1 MYFWNIKKLKTTLA
15 KAQLSQNNSFRY
27 LAYFFFLYTFNL
39 IVMFDKSPSY
49 FPSIPKGLLT
59 IILLISNLLELF
71 ASYKFNGGK
80 YGKDFLGRYLPI
92 KLLTN
97 LRLFIFYT
105 LIMTLISIP
114 LMWEYIDSDDI
125 FQAYYQQHPSAG
137 MIFFYLGLILWRLI
151 IPLRIIFHMR
161 DIKSQEIKN

>member
-15 KAQLSQNNSFRY
+15 KAQLSQKNSFRY
-27 LAYFFFLYTFNL
+27 IAYFFFLFTFIS
-39 IVMFDKSPSY
+39 IVSFDESPSD
-49 FPSIPKGLLT
+49 FLSIPTGLLA
-59 IILLISNLLELF
+59 IIFLISNLLELF

-80 YGKDFLGRYLPI
+80 YGKDFLGRYLSI

-97 LRLFIFYT
+97 LRLFVFFT
-105 LIMTLISIP
+105 LIVSLIGIP

-125 FQAYYQQHPSAG
+125 VQAYFQQNPTEG
-137 MIFFYLGLILWRLI
+137 IIFSYLCLILWRLI

>member
-15 KAQLSQNNSFRY
+15 KAQLSQKNSFRY
-27 LAYFFFLYTFNL
+27 LAYFFFFYSFIL
-39 IVMFDKSPSY
+39 IVSFDVSPSY
-49 FPSIPKGLLT
+49 FPSIPIGLQ
-59 IILLISNLLELF
+59 IIIFLISNLLELF

-97 LRLFIFYT
+97 LRLFVFYT

-125 FQAYYQQHPSAG
+125 LQAYFQQNPTEG
-137 MIFFYLGLILWRLI
+137 IIFYYLVLILWRLI

-161 DIKSQEIKN
+161 DIKSQEI